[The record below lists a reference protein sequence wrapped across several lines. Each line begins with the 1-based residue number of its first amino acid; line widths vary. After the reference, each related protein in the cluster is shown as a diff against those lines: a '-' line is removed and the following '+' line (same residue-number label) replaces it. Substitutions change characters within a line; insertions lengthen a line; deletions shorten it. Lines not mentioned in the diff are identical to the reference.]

1 MIHLIFIMDR
11 FFMVGRN
18 IWMFKKFNLFW
29 SHLGRYEINQ
39 CWNGPKILPMYLM
52 MVSVQGFASH
62 RKDKG
67 GKYSIE
73 FHLCQTHFL
82 YFLCIVFLVYYVYCL
97 YSVWYVLS
105 LYYILLYCCE
115 NILVDFHLLTAVE
128 HIVSE
133 ISWQKRNIL
142 VWVVFYQRQQFGSF
156 GDNILYYDY
165 DFVIY
170 RHQVGNNFGDTTFMC
185 DHWQGSF
192 SSDFCSKE

>member
-1 MIHLIFIMDR
+1 MQT
-11 FFMVGRN
+11 
-18 IWMFKKFNLFW
+18 
-29 SHLGRYEINQ
+29 EINQ

-73 FHLCQTHFL
+73 FHLLPDAFFVFSL
-82 YFLCIVFLVYYVYCL
+82 YCIVFLVYYVYCL

-105 LYYILLYCCE
+105 LYYYYILLYCIE

-142 VWVVFYQRQQFGSF
+142 VWVFYQRQQFGSF

-185 DHWQGSF
+185 DLWQGAF
-192 SSDFCSKE
+192 SCDFYSKE

>member
-1 MIHLIFIMDR
+1 M
-11 FFMVGRN
+11 
-18 IWMFKKFNLFW
+18 
-29 SHLGRYEINQ
+29 EINQ

-73 FHLCQTHFL
+73 FYLLPDASVVFSL
-82 YFLCIVFLVYYVYCL
+82 YCIVFLVYYVYCL

-105 LYYILLYCCE
+105 LYYVLLYCIE

-142 VWVVFYQRQQFGSF
+142 VWVVFYQRQQFVSF
-156 GDNILYYDY
+156 GDNILYHDY
-165 DFVIY
+165 D
-170 RHQVGNNFGDTTFMC
+170 
-185 DHWQGSF
+185 
-192 SSDFCSKE
+192 

>member
-1 MIHLIFIMDR
+1 
-11 FFMVGRN
+11 MVPKFYPC
-18 IWMFKKFNLFW
+18 IWW
-29 SHLGRYEINQ
+29 WYQ
-39 CWNGPKILPMYLM
+39 A
-52 MVSVQGFASH
+52 VQGFASH

-73 FHLCQTHFL
+73 FHLFPDAFFVFFL
-82 YFLCIVFLVYYVYCL
+82 CSVLYHTSLISYCCIVFLVYYVYCF

-105 LYYILLYCCE
+105 LYYILLYCIE

-192 SSDFCSKE
+192 SSDFWSKE